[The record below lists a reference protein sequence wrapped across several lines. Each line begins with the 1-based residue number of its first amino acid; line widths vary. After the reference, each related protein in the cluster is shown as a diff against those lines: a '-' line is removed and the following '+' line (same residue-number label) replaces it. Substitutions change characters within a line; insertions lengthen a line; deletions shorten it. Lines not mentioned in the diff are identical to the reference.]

1 MAYII
6 YTQMEWL
13 DPFDT
18 VAFMAGVTEKV
29 RLGLGVLI
37 VPYRHPF
44 DVARRVATIDILSG
58 GRFVLGTGVGWLAET
73 PPPDLGWRR
82 VGVCPETGS
91 RLWRWLAYCA
101 KEETCCPCSIYR

>member
-1 MAYII
+1 MGGCGRTDDRILNRI

-44 DVARRVATIDILSG
+44 DVARRWQPLTS
-58 GRFVLGTGVGWLAET
+58 
-73 PPPDLGWRR
+73 
-82 VGVCPETGS
+82 
-91 RLWRWLAYCA
+91 
-101 KEETCCPCSIYR
+101 